1 MEVKDDEASGVD
13 EDAAHLL
20 TVLARNIR
28 FFRGQRGMTRK
39 CLAAQSG
46 VSLPHL
52 ARLEGGQG
60 NVSVV
65 VLGKIAKALNQPMCN
80 LFAENE
86 SAHGD
91 LAIIVEFLKR
101 QPPQKLT
108 RIREYLLT
116 SPDLLRTGKADR
128 VALIGLRGAGKSTI
142 GRKLADRLGRPFIE
156 LNREV
161 EREAGLS
168 LQEIINFYGQAGY
181 RNLER
186 RCLEQIVSS
195 QPQVVLATGGGIV
208 SEPLTYEILLT
219 FFFTVW
225 LHADPEIHFKRV
237 MDQHDIRIAKPTMYQ
252 EAMDNIVRTLETRE
266 HLYQMADCDVDTSSL
281 TIQEV
286 LDRVAVEALV
296 VLRAH

>member
-219 FFFTVW
+219 SFFTVW